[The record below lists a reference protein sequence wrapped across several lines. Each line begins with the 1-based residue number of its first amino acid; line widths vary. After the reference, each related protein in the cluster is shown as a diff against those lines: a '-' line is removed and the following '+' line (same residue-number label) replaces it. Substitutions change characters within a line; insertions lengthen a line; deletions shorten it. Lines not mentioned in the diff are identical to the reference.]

1 MSLQSRLLTDTVQ
14 LAAHQHV
21 LFLNSAADPF
31 VASAARQL
39 RTGSITLAED
49 NIASL
54 HLAIQE
60 LERSSA
66 QLARLH
72 HLAFHE
78 YTSHM
83 PAGTMDIAIMNI
95 LYQPGKPWIL
105 YGLQLAAYALK
116 PGGLLYVL
124 GAKDRGILS
133 VAKHMQETF
142 GNVETLAISK
152 GQRVVRSRKAE
163 GTPLVTAPSGGT
175 SIHDPLASLLPF
187 VFADGKLDE
196 GTRLL
201 LDALEVFPNDT
212 ALDIGCGA
220 GFLGL
225 QIAGVAVRGYVT
237 MVDVSLATVAV
248 AQRRVTESGLTN
260 IIVLPSD
267 GAQAVLQERFD
278 LVVTNPPFHQGG
290 IQTTAIAERF
300 IREAARVL
308 RPRGRFY
315 LVANRFL
322 KYEPTLRTYF
332 KQLDEVGGNTRYKVL
347 LATSPH

>member
-14 LAAHQHV
+14 LAEHQHV

-31 VASAARQL
+31 VASAAHQL

-54 HLAIQE
+54 HLARQE

-66 QLARLH
+66 QLAHLH
-72 HLAFHE
+72 HVAFHE
-78 YTSHM
+78 YTSHV
-83 PAGTMDIAIMNI
+83 PAGNMDIAIMNI
-95 LYQPGKPWIL
+95 LFQPGKAWIL

-116 PGGLLYVL
+116 PGGVLYVL

-133 VAKHMQETF
+133 VAKHMQEIF
-142 GNVETLAISK
+142 GNVETLVISK
-152 GQRVVRSRKAE
+152 GQRVVRSHKAE
-163 GTPLVTAPSGGT
+163 GTSLVATPSGGT
-175 SIHDPLASLLPF
+175 NIHDPLASLLPF

-201 LDALEVFPNDT
+201 LDALEVFPDDT

-225 QIAGVAVRGYVT
+225 HIAGIAVQGHVT

-248 AQRRVTESGLTN
+248 AQRRITESGLTN
-260 IIVLPSD
+260 IKVLPSD

-332 KQLDEVGGNTRYKVL
+332 KQLAEVEGNTRYKVL

>member
-1 MSLQSRLLTDTVQ
+1 
-14 LAAHQHV
+14 
-21 LFLNSAADPF
+21 
-31 VASAARQL
+31 
-39 RTGSITLAED
+39 
-49 NIASL
+49 
-54 HLAIQE
+54 
-60 LERSSA
+60 
-66 QLARLH
+66 
-72 HLAFHE
+72 
-78 YTSHM
+78 
-83 PAGTMDIAIMNI
+83 
-95 LYQPGKPWIL
+95 
-105 YGLQLAAYALK
+105 LAAYALK
-116 PGGLLYVL
+116 PGGLLYVV

-133 VAKHMQETF
+133 VAKHMQEIF

-163 GTPLVTAPSGGT
+163 ETPLMTAPSGAT
-175 SIHDPLASLLPF
+175 NTHDLLPF

-201 LDALEVFPNDT
+201 LDALEVFPDDT

-225 QIAGVAVRGYVT
+225 HIAGIAVRGHVT
-237 MVDVSLATVAV
+237 MVDVSLATVAI
-248 AQRRVTESGLTN
+248 AQRKVTESGLTN

-290 IQTTAIAERF
+290 IQTTDIAERF

-308 RPRGRFY
+308 RPQGRFY

-332 KQLDEVGGNTRYKVL
+332 KHLDEVGGNTRYKVL